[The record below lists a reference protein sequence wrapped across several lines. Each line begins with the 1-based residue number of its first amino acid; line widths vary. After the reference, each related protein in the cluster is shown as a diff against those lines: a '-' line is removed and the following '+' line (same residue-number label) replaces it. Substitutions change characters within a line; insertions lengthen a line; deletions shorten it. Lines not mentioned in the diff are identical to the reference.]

1 MIGTTQKRDY
11 CDVNISFFGKKISL
25 NLSVASL
32 GMVSNT
38 LATLLTIWKIKGDIH
53 PYLAAFETFK
63 PLTRILEKTCYRS
76 DSGPNF
82 TFIDDTHN
90 ASLPAMKNTIA
101 YFNEISP
108 FYQGTKLLIL
118 GQIADL
124 GEASKEVH
132 ESLKGQMEQSTA
144 DYIFGYGEHFKEI
157 FSAEHQQYENFQ
169 WFASLS
175 EMSQRIETLL
185 NEDSLLFAKGSVT
198 GSDFQ
203 QIDKY
208 IRKIANK
215 RNLKSEVSV

>member
-1 MIGTTQKRDY
+1 
-11 CDVNISFFGKKISL
+11 
-25 NLSVASL
+25 
-32 GMVSNT
+32 MVSNT

-63 PLTRILEKTCYRS
+63 PLTKILEKTCYRS

-101 YFNEISP
+101 
-108 FYQGTKLLIL
+108 
-118 GQIADL
+118 DL

-144 DYIFGYGEHFKEI
+144 DYIFGYGEQFKEI